1 LSLLEKPDP
10 SFTFQTFVLYWRQTA
25 VIRREVASKPPL
37 LQFQPAP
44 SVKHHPEPSHDSHSD
59 SIISIVPVTL
69 QPSNGQ
75 SFQKFSE
82 HFSPELDDTN
92 VPNAAYFKVRKPLFF
107 SSESLQPDPTAHT
120 LLAMFGRTC
129 SLLISYAFLLQE
141 YSSFTGSEEEIV
153 MQWLQDVTGLLI
165 SQGRSDAFFQMLRSG
180 VVLCQAAN
188 KILPHSIPKISMQDK
203 PFNQRENIS
212 AFINFLRRVGVAEK
226 DLFGT
231 EDLFEGK
238 NTRQVV
244 ISLLALGRALYKVP
258 NYSGPSPSRPET
270 LRRRSTYE
278 VRQDGLWGKAGGQFG
293 QVRPRS

>member
-1 LSLLEKPDP
+1 
-10 SFTFQTFVLYWRQTA
+10 
-25 VIRREVASKPPL
+25 
-37 LQFQPAP
+37 
-44 SVKHHPEPSHDSHSD
+44 
-59 SIISIVPVTL
+59 
-69 QPSNGQ
+69 
-75 SFQKFSE
+75 
-82 HFSPELDDTN
+82 
-92 VPNAAYFKVRKPLFF
+92 
-107 SSESLQPDPTAHT
+107 
-120 LLAMFGRTC
+120 
-129 SLLISYAFLLQE
+129 LQE

-270 LRRRSTYE
+270 IRRRSTYE